1 MISTCQQ
8 VVQSTGRGRAYNE
21 NSPLLGDTANVAFL
35 AATYAKTAAGRFS
48 KQASRYWCWARAQTR
63 YMLGDGD
70 RRLAILSNHH
80 FPKQAPMQCL
90 WCNVFGLAMSGTPV
104 PAIEAKVGL

>member
-1 MISTCQQ
+1 MIIVSYSANFHSSREKMGFELTNVGHQ

-35 AATYAKTAAGRFS
+35 AATYAKAASGRFS

-70 RRLAILSNHH
+70 RRFAI
-80 FPKQAPMQCL
+80 F
-90 WCNVFGLAMSGTPV
+90 
-104 PAIEAKVGL
+104 